1 MKTLLFVI
9 WLALSV
15 QAGTCTSMCIMT
27 DVDTGQC
34 LMWSTDCQR
43 VVTHDDVMKT
53 CDAKGLVYDYEG
65 SDEQCS

>member
-9 WLALSV
+9 GLTLGATS
-15 QAGTCTSMCIMT
+15 QSCTSICIMT

-34 LMWSTDCQR
+34 LMWSTTCDR